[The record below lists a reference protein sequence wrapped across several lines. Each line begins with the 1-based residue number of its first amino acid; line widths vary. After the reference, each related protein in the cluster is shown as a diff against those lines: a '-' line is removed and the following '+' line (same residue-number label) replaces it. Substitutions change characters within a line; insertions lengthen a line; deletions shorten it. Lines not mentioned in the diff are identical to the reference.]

1 MFRALTL
8 LTFAVLLSPKDYS
21 DTITPVL
28 IVLMKNTHS
37 VCRRSWLKV
46 CIIVRVSLAVLLS
59 KIYDKSFYLLGLL
72 FLFRL
77 FNHLFIFFKS
87 FIFHDSRF

>member
-8 LTFAVLLSPKDYS
+8 LHLQFYCHPKTKLTPSHPLL
-21 DTITPVL
+21 L
-28 IVLMKNTHS
+28 FCIVLMKNTHS

-46 CIIVRVSLAVLLS
+46 CIIVRVGLAVLLS

-72 FLFRL
+72 FLFL
-77 FNHLFIFFKS
+77 IVQS
-87 FIFHDSRF
+87 FLHFL